1 MNFYLIPFWT
11 VFSVGVTVV
20 CLLIWLSV
28 VKSRDNQRIEV
39 GVVGVRWMV
48 EQYLDRALQKTVFH
62 MIRYETL
69 PVKKGM
75 DLRLSIAREKFLETH
90 TPLLTTNLVKF
101 PRGKQV
107 VNELYRELSS
117 STGFDNTNLFLLP
130 DVLVHLSGNTF
141 YHGLLMHGANVVTND
156 SALFNDYN
164 NDDSKQYLAALL
176 MHKRVVESEDTSSSN
191 NNTVSYSMS

>member
-11 VFSVGVTVV
+11 VFSVGMAVV

-39 GVVGVRWMV
+39 GAVGVRWMV

-75 DLRLSIAREKFLETH
+75 DLRLSIAREKLLETH

-141 YHGLLMHGANVVTND
+141 YYGLLVHGANVVTND
-156 SALFNDYN
+156 SALFDEYS

-176 MHKRVVESEDTSSSN
+176 THKKSIVDQDNNSSN
-191 NNTVSYSMS
+191 NAVSYVIE